1 METDGAVYLDDHV
14 VLCQFVNGRK
24 DVAATEK
31 KPVDLAGMSAGRG
44 CGVADFFAQIVG
56 AGLCF
61 PPDRHGGSWRDEGG
75 HMKKDCPE
83 YAEIRKDGNH
93 LYTVNIPHYPS
104 AKNTVSPCII

>member
-1 METDGAVYLDDHV
+1 METDGAVHLDDHV
-14 VLCQFVNGRK
+14 FLGQFVNGRE
-24 DVAATEK
+24 DVAPTKK

-93 LYTVNIPHYPS
+93 LYIVNIPRYPS
-104 AKNTVSPCII
+104 AKNTASPYII